1 MKTINFK
8 AIYPHLIAV
17 AVFLSVAVIYCK
29 PALEGKV
36 LQQSD
41 VTQWKG
47 MAQDALEY
55 REKNGITPLWTNS
68 MFSGMPAYQIA
79 MDQDYPVSI
88 QYLSYIFTL
97 GLPKPVNFFFLACL
111 SAKHLATSFLTVS
124 GNCRDCC
131 IFSVGGCALP
141 RMIAN
146 PASAP
151 EGVPKVR
158 TLHL

>member
-17 AVFLSVAVIYCK
+17 AVFLIVAVIYCK

-55 REKNGITPLWTNS
+55 RQKNGITPLWTNS
-68 MFSGMPAYQIA
+68 MFSGMPAFQISTEYPNNWLGA
-79 MDQDYPVSI
+79 AQDVIITIGGTPSSI
-88 QYLSYIFTL
+88 YIIAALMIGFY
-97 GLPKPVNFFFLACL
+97 FFF
-111 SAKHLATSFLTVS
+111 
-124 GNCRDCC
+124 
-131 IFSVGGCALP
+131 
-141 RMIAN
+141 
-146 PASAP
+146 
-151 EGVPKVR
+151 
-158 TLHL
+158 